1 MQLNHS
7 TATVRIRKNMKKSIS
22 KLYYIIPVI
31 YIVIIFLFL
40 YLQFRGSET
49 IRKDMGNTHILIEK
63 SRGTGFKPVSIKKVN
78 IEYNKLLFSF
88 SKKTPLRLIINN
100 LTSDLSIINYKF
112 LSDGIILKYD
122 RGISIEFIGRG
133 EPENTLKVKVTAPLV
148 SDKDNRTVISIP
160 FNINSEYKK
169 VVNNIPVMLWKNGS
183 SSVYL
188 SLPEGSSI
196 DKNKDN
202 ILLRYTKID
211 KKNIIDI
218 NTFRSRDNFNPYL
231 AWYSEH
237 LTPVDA
243 ESFTGTIKAYTGKA
257 YTGWIKTRLDRKKNG
272 WRNPDKRIFFNE
284 KIVASALSASID
296 RNEYRTVF
304 ESMLKIIR
312 REIKDRPGKNIPF
325 ITSVFYGGLKKY
337 SSNLQEQDSKRITGI
352 REKVKTL
359 DKSVFDNQ
367 NLVTVILDRG
377 PFFLIQELTGFAE
390 TIDFSQEDI
399 KTSLNLLNYYIEIS
413 KNLVNNGNYNNR
425 ILKIINGK
433 ILPDL
438 IPYKDKV
445 FITDNKKNNK
455 KQAGGNTININ
466 LTFRAGILILKMLNL
481 SIDKLPEKEKYLF
494 IGRKLIASSLSLTD
508 NKGILP
514 LNIRLN
520 TKKQITEKKGYIL
533 PEDIY
538 PAIAG
543 LLKSYYPEE
552 TPLFKYLEP
561 GTWIWTTAGIKRI
574 SISNKSYVFTLA
586 YPVRQAHF
594 ILIQGIKPFK
604 EIIIH
609 GIRWK
614 QDPSYYRYP
623 NGWFYD
629 KYTKTLFIKITQR
642 KRYDRIILNY

>member
-1 MQLNHS
+1 MQLNDS
-7 TATVRIRKNMKKSIS
+7 TATVRIHKNMKKSIS

-31 YIVIIFLFL
+31 YTVIIFLFL

-78 IEYNKLLFSF
+78 IEYNKLSFSF
-88 SKKTPLRLIINN
+88 SKKTLPKLIINN

-112 LSDGIILKYD
+112 LSDGIILKFD
-122 RGISIEFIGRG
+122 RGISMEFIGRG
-133 EPENTLKVKVTAPLV
+133 EPENALKVKVTAPLL
-148 SDKDNRTVISIP
+148 SDKDNHTVISIP
-160 FNINSEYKK
+160 FSINSDYKK
-169 VVNNIPVMLWKNGS
+169 VVNNIPAMLWKNGS
-183 SSVYL
+183 LSVFL

-196 DKNKDN
+196 DKNRDN

-211 KKNIIDI
+211 KKNFIDI

-231 AWYSEH
+231 TWYSGH
-237 LTPVDA
+237 LTPIDA
-243 ESFTGTIKAYTGKA
+243 ELFTGTIKAYTGKA
-257 YTGWIKTRLDRKKNG
+257 YTGWIKTRLDRQKNG
-272 WRNPDKRIFFNE
+272 WRNPDKKIFFNE
-284 KIVASALSASID
+284 KIVASALSASIG
-296 RNEYRTVF
+296 RKEYGTVF
-304 ESMLKIIR
+304 KSMLKIIR
-312 REIKDRPGKNIPF
+312 REIRDRPDKNIPF

-337 SSNLQEQDSKRITGI
+337 SSNLQKDDSKNIIGI

-367 NLVTVILDRG
+367 NLVTIILDRG

-390 TIDFSQEDI
+390 NIDFSQEDI
-399 KTSLNLLNYYIEIS
+399 KTSLNILNYYIEIS
-413 KNLVNNGNYNNR
+413 KNLADNGNYNNR
-425 ILKIINGK
+425 ILKIINEK

-438 IPYKDKV
+438 IPYKDKI
-445 FITDNKKNNK
+445 FITDNKK
-455 KQAGGNTININ
+455 QAAGNTININ
-466 LTFRAGILILKMLNL
+466 LTFRAGILILEMLNL

-494 IGRKLIASSLSLTD
+494 MGRKLIASSLSFTD
-508 NKGILP
+508 NRGILP

-543 LLKSYYPEE
+543 LLKFYYPEE

-561 GTWIWTTAGIKRI
+561 GTWIWTTAGIKRV

-586 YPVRQAHF
+586 YPVRQSHF

-614 QDPSYYRYP
+614 QDTAYYRYP

-642 KRYDRIILNY
+642 KQYAQIILNY